1 MEINNKKALR
11 EAILAL
17 RKNQPKED
25 KFKSDKKII
34 STLTDLEIYKKAKT
48 IFVYVSVNEEVNTR
62 RFIEEALG
70 LGKIIAVPKTYKG
83 SKEMKAVII
92 NSLEDLGP
100 ARFNLLEPKD
110 DSKILEKE
118 EIDLIVVPGAVFDFN
133 LNRIGYGGGYY
144 DRFLKDIEFKNN
156 KVALAYDFQVLDKIE
171 VESHDMK
178 MDLVI
183 TEKRILT
190 NKDRY

>member
-1 MEINNKKALR
+1 MKINNKETLR
-11 EAILAL
+11 ETILAL
-17 RKNQPKED
+17 RKNQLKED
-25 KFKSDKKII
+25 KLKSDKKII
-34 STLTDLEIYKKAKT
+34 SILTDLEIYIKAKT
-48 IFVYVSVNEEVNTR
+48 IFVYVSVDEEINTR

-92 NSLEDLGP
+92 RSLEDLEP
-100 ARFNLLEPKD
+100 ARFNLLEPRD
-110 DSKILEKE
+110 DSKVLEKE
-118 EIDLIVVPGAVFDFN
+118 EIDLIVVPGAVFDLN

-171 VESHDMK
+171 VESYDIK
-178 MDLVI
+178 MDLLL
-183 TEKRILT
+183 TEKRIFI

>member
-1 MEINNKKALR
+1 MEIKSKETLR
-11 EAILAL
+11 KAILAL
-17 RKNQPKED
+17 RKDQDKED

-62 RFIEEALG
+62 SFIEEALG
-70 LGKIIAVPKTYKG
+70 VGKIIAVPKTYKG
-83 SKEMKAVII
+83 NKEMKAVII
-92 NSLEDLGP
+92 KSLEDLEP

-110 DSKILEKE
+110 DSRVLEKE
-118 EIDLIVVPGAVFDFN
+118 EIDLIVVPGAVFDLN

-183 TEKRILT
+183 TGKRILI